1 MDYMALFEELAGA
14 RDWVLAAPE
23 LYEED
28 FDAIHEAAEKC
39 IENGCHASFSYA
51 LGCVA
56 GRISEVVAAGK
67 DQLIIGW
74 LDFEALRLL
83 VEDLPKLELSED
95 TKQQVA
101 SLLDRFEDAIIRR
114 KESGPAGDTT

>member
-1 MDYMALFEELAGA
+1 MCY
-14 RDWVLAAPE
+14 WAP
-23 LYEED
+23 L
-28 FDAIHEAAEKC
+28 
-39 IENGCHASFSYA
+39 
-51 LGCVA
+51 
-56 GRISEVVAAGK
+56 SEGVAAGK

-101 SLLDRFEDAIIRR
+101 SLLDRFEDAIIGRE
-114 KESGPAGDTT
+114 ESGPAEDTT